1 MKKKILSILMATSL
15 ILTMGACSKKDED
28 KKTKKTEIDIENL
41 EDLDEDELCL
51 DCWWSKTNK
60 DGSGFSYRFF
70 EDGTGSYC
78 SWAEEGLD
86 GTYTTDFTYKLKG
99 SKLTIKSDDKEIS
112 GKYSAYFKGKN
123 LVLIDEDGKE
133 LKLKKEKIEEEPTE
147 PTEELTTTTTEV
159 PTTTTEE
166 PTTTTEEPSTTTE
179 APTTT
184 TEEPTTTTADTTTST
199 GRDPSSTTTKDIF
212 NYDGSN
218 LSNLTAIQAINT
230 LKSQGYMFVD
240 YQLMMDDPDV
250 SGSAF
255 PVGTKGTV
263 FMKEDGEC
271 LYAYLEY
278 PDDYVW
284 DAQGIADFKKS
295 LSEDDGS
302 ISCVDNG
309 NYIIVNGTDDFAP
322 VYGILDTTTG
332 YFFMGEL
339 YNNDFNEYATL
350 AETFGFEVD

>member
-1 MKKKILSILMATSL
+1 M
-15 ILTMGACSKKDED
+15 
-28 KKTKKTEIDIENL
+28 
-41 EDLDEDELCL
+41 
-51 DCWWSKTNK
+51 
-60 DGSGFSYRFF
+60 
-70 EDGTGSYC
+70 
-78 SWAEEGLD
+78 
-86 GTYTTDFTYKLKG
+86 
-99 SKLTIKSDDKEIS
+99 KLTDTKNGRST
-112 GKYSAYFKGKN
+112 YFIRN
-123 LVLIDEDGKE
+123 TLPVE
-133 LKLKKEKIEEEPTE
+133 
-147 PTEELTTTTTEV
+147 
-159 PTTTTEE
+159 TTEE

-184 TEEPTTTTADTTTST
+184 TEEPTTTTADTTTPT
-199 GRDPSSTTTKDIF
+199 GRDPSSTTTEDIF

-332 YFFMGEL
+332 YFFMGEF

-350 AETFGFEVD
+350 AEIFGFEVD